1 MAVNQ
6 TAPLLVVYSAVCGRK
21 ATIAAPGKGLGRVSV
36 WTFHNMTPPD
46 IKAEKARMIKVLT
59 IAVGAA
65 ILAACASGGSND
77 RNASLPSYS
86 LGSKGGQ
93 ATTVNRYLWAASLET
108 LDFLPV
114 FSADPIAGLIIT
126 DWYSNPE
133 SPAERF
139 KVSVYILDSALRADA
154 LRVSVFRQEQTEAVS
169 SGAWADAS
177 VNPATGREIEN
188 AILTRARQLRLNQI
202 DG

>member
-1 MAVNQ
+1 MK
-6 TAPLLVVYSAVCGRK
+6 T
-21 ATIAAPGKGLGRVSV
+21 
-36 WTFHNMTPPD
+36 
-46 IKAEKARMIKVLT
+46 EKASMFKVL
-59 IAVGAA
+59 ALASAA
-65 ILAACASGGSND
+65 AALAACGGNSANSN
-77 RNASLPSYS
+77 RNETLAEYKA
-86 LGSKGGQ
+86 GRAQ

-126 DWYSNPE
+126 EWYTNPE
-133 SPAERF
+133 VPNERF
-139 KVSVYILDSALRADA
+139 KTNVYILDSALRADA
-154 LRVSVFRQEQTEAVS
+154 LRVSVFRQVQGEN
-169 SGAWADAS
+169 GAWTDAT

>member
-1 MAVNQ
+1 MN
-6 TAPLLVVYSAVCGRK
+6 SGNNG
-21 ATIAAPGKGLGRVSV
+21 IFRVLALALFS
-36 WTFHNMTPPD
+36 
-46 IKAEKARMIKVLT
+46 
-59 IAVGAA
+59 A
-65 ILAACASGGSND
+65 ILAACASGSKDPG

-86 LGSKGGQ
+86 IGSKGAQ

-133 SPAERF
+133 SPTERF
-139 KVSVYILDSALRADA
+139 KVNVYILDNALRADG
-154 LRVSVFRQEQTEAVS
+154 LRVSVFRQQQAET
-169 SGAWADAS
+169 GWADAS
-177 VNPATGREIEN
+177 VNPATQREIEN

-202 DG
+202 K